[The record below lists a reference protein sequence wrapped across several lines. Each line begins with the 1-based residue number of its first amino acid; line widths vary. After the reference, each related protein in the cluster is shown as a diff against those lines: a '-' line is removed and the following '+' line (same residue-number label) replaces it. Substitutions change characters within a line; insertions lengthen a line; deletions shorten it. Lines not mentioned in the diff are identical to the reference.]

1 MIRSLLLLV
10 ILFVQVSVFGSEVKI
25 SQLLDATENQ
35 NYQNAGVAVSPAHL
49 RFSVAPGESKTS
61 KVTINNDTDRPGSF
75 KLSFNDF
82 NMNGYGKSEFLKP
95 GEGDHSLSKWINIS
109 PSFVELKPGEKKEVI
124 VTVTIPSDD
133 ATANK
138 AAWCVLLVEQ
148 AEERK
153 TIDPGSNTDQISF
166 GIIPTFAFGVFIYQ
180 NPPNVELNKVE
191 IIDFDF
197 IATEYEK
204 SLSIDVENIGDG
216 ITYCNVYVE
225 VTNLKTGESE
235 KVAIKTFTIV
245 PGLKREFNFPLPE
258 KYVAGSYSAVGV
270 LDFGSEEELQAAEIE
285 FQL

>member
-1 MIRSLLLLV
+1 MIRSFFALT
-10 ILFVQVSVFGSEVKI
+10 ILFIQISVFGSEVKI
-25 SQLLDATENQ
+25 SQLLNASENL

-109 PSFVELKPGEKKEVI
+109 PSFVELTPGEKKEVI
-124 VTVTIPSDD
+124 VTVTIPADD
-133 ATANK
+133 AAANK

-180 NPPNVELNKVE
+180 NPPNVESNKVE
-191 IIDFDF
+191 ILDFDLVSSE
-197 IATEYEK
+197 TEK
-204 SLSIDVENIGDG
+204 SLSIHVENIGDG
-216 ITYCNVYVE
+216 ITYCNIYVE

-235 KVAIKTFTIV
+235 KVAVKTFTIV

-258 KYVAGSYSAVGV
+258 KYMTGSYSAVSV
-270 LDFGSEEELQAAEIE
+270 LDFGSTEELQAAEIE
-285 FQL
+285 FTL